1 MCRIRFCPRCLPSGS
16 ISTMQTKV
24 ILTLDHATG
33 DVNIQADNLPDGT
46 SAYYCLMRLFA
57 AAQNVVCDQLED
69 KRLVVAKAFKPM
81 LKL

>member
-1 MCRIRFCPRCLPSGS
+1 
-16 ISTMQTKV
+16 MQSKI
-24 ILTLDHATG
+24 ILSVDHTTG
-33 DVNIQADNLPDGT
+33 DVNIQADNLPDGM
-46 SAYYCLMRLFA
+46 SAYYFLMRIFA